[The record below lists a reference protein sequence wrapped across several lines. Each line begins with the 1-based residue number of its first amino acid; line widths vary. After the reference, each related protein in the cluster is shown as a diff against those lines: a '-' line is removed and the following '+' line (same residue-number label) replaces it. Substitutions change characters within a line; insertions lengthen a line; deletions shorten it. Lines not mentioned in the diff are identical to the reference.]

1 MLPSLAALAL
11 AAAARA
17 QVSVYQYPVPMP
29 TGGPYKGWEAY
40 DPTELRDPPLPV
52 PAPPLD
58 FTIELDTSGN
68 PQAGIPLL
76 GSFLGI
82 SIEMSLAEPVI
93 GPNAS
98 YLRPQFL
105 NLMSTVKERG
115 GDPVLRLGGN
125 TQEKAG
131 LVDSLPGGAS
141 MAKFAIGPTGFTN
154 TPTLSY
160 TIDIIKA
167 IRATSD
173 ILGIKW
179 FVGIPMNTTDPPRLD
194 VVEQGESIMGEYLWG
209 WQLGN
214 EPDLY
219 VSHNY
224 RTADYTVE
232 DYMNEFEVVINAI
245 NANPKI
251 KVKNNIGGPGVCC
264 VWRLDDLIF
273 QLNYF
278 ERFKSSLSSLIIQH
292 YPYDNCN
299 RGRYDPQQKLE
310 EYMQHPF
317 AVKFGNDYANSVR
330 ASIAAGLPVI
340 LLETNTAS
348 CNGFLGLSDAFSG
361 ALWAMD
367 LSLQLASVNFT
378 HVMLHLGG
386 QAAWYNPFMSPPH
399 NATAPFMWT
408 VGPVMYT
415 IVAMAEALGKTGTA
429 RVADLNANAGNAFT
443 PAYMIYENNQPARVV
458 LINYMSDP
466 SGGHDYTARIAS
478 SGSQVWVRYM
488 LAPYV
493 ASKKNI
499 TRVQISYIPAR
510 DVCNRYPFLIQT
522 FGHYFESDGLLRGKH
537 TTEIVPCSGGQ
548 CPVRVPAPGI
558 ALVFLNEPAY
568 VPENAEAMSQTFM
581 TSHTTKRY
589 NTAAVPAAAIQTSNG
604 LDASQRKA
612 MGQSSTSSGR
622 WREEH
627 GAASSVSPR
636 TAACAA
642 LAVVTFI
649 FFLV

>member
-1 MLPSLAALAL
+1 MLSRTLFALSAAAL
-11 AAAARA
+11 AARA
-17 QVSVYQYPVPMP
+17 QVSIYEYPVPIP

-40 DPTELRDPPLPV
+40 DPTELRDPPLPN

-58 FTIELDTSGN
+58 FTIEPDNSGN
-68 PQAGIPLL
+68 PQAGIQTL

-98 YLRPQFL
+98 WLRPQFL

-115 GDPVLRLGGN
+115 GPPVLRLGGN
-125 TQEKAG
+125 SQEKAG
-131 LVDSLPGGAS
+131 LVDSLPGGGS

-167 IRATSD
+167 VRATSD
-173 ILGIKW
+173 LLDIKW
-179 FVGIPMNTTDPPRLD
+179 FIGIPMNTTDPPRLD
-194 VVEQGESIMGEYLWG
+194 IVEAAESIMGDYLWG

-219 VSHNY
+219 VSHFY
-224 RTADYTVE
+224 RQANLEEPYGIP
-232 DYMNEFEVVINAI
+232 DYMNEFEKVLRAI
-245 NANPKI
+245 DASPNI

-264 VWRLDDLIF
+264 IWRLSDVLF
-273 QLNYF
+273 QHNYLQ
-278 ERFKSSLSSLIIQH
+278 RFDSSLNSLIIQH
-292 YPYDNCN
+292 YPYDNCD

-317 AVKFGNDYANSVR
+317 AVKFGNDYVDSVR
-330 ASIAAGLPVI
+330 AAIAMNKPVI

-429 RVADLNANAGNAFT
+429 RVQDLKANGDNAFT
-443 PAYMIYENNQPARVV
+443 PAYMIYENNMPARVV

-466 SGGHDYTARIAS
+466 SGAHDYTARIAS
-478 SGSQVWVRYM
+478 GGSQVWVRYM
-488 LAPYV
+488 LAPYM
-493 ASKKNI
+493 ASKRNI
-499 TRVQISYIPAR
+499 TWAG
-510 DVCNRYPFLIQT
+510 QT
-522 FGHYFESDGLLRGKH
+522 FGFYFESDGLLRGKH
-537 TTEIVPCSGGQ
+537 TTEVVPCSGGS

-558 ALVFLNEPAY
+558 ALVFLTEPAF
-568 VPENAEAMSQTFM
+568 VPESAEAMSQTFV

-589 NTAAVPAAAIQTSNG
+589 NTAAVPAAALQTSNG
-604 LDASQRKA
+604 LSAEARKA
-612 MGQSSTSSGR
+612 MGGSSTSSGR
-622 WREEH
+622 WRDEH
-627 GAASSVSPR
+627 GAASSLSVQW
-636 TAACAA
+636 TLLVAACVLGA
-642 LAVVTFI
+642 FI
-649 FFLV
+649 V